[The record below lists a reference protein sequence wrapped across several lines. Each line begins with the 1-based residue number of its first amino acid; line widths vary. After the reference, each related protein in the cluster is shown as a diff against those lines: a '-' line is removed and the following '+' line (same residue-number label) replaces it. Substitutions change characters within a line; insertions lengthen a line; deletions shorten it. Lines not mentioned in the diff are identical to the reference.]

1 MEKIE
6 KTYDVESGGN
16 LNVLSEFGAI
26 EIQTAEQD
34 EVEIVITKESKSEL
48 VEKVQEM
55 LANFELAFEHNDSD
69 VHIRG
74 AFKHGSEHWRKQLN
88 LAKINLQ
95 INPQPSVSISSQ
107 SRPCGSSF
115 IAKNYNNSL
124 TESQRLIADSHFTNA

>member
-1 MEKIE
+1 
-6 KTYDVESGGN
+6 
-16 LNVLSEFGAI
+16 
-26 EIQTAEQD
+26 
-34 EVEIVITKESKSEL
+34 
-48 VEKVQEM
+48 M
-55 LANFELAFEHNDSD
+55 LADFELAFEHEGSD

-115 IAKNYNNSL
+115 IAENHNNSL